1 MMFAILVVS
10 LVAEHQCPS
19 DAREEIVLGRSR
31 FWMLVSAIV
40 RCAHCLRDV
49 VSRQYRHP
57 VNAKQELIWC
67 ALEVNAGFTDEVRHA
82 HTINRSANP
91 LPIELAEVTTLSALS

>member
-1 MMFAILVVS
+1 M
-10 LVAEHQCPS
+10 
-19 DAREEIVLGRSR
+19 LGRSR
-31 FWMLVSAIV
+31 FRMLVYATT
-40 RCAHCLRDV
+40 RFAHCLRDA

-67 ALEVNAGFTDEVRHA
+67 ALEVQGSLTMCA

>member
-1 MMFAILVVS
+1 M
-10 LVAEHQCPS
+10 
-19 DAREEIVLGRSR
+19 LGRSR
-31 FWMLVSAIV
+31 FRMLVYATM
-40 RCAHCLRDV
+40 RCAHCLRGV

-57 VNAKQELIWC
+57 ANAKQELIWC

-91 LPIELAEVTTLSALS
+91 LRTANPLPIELAEMTTLSA